1 MNSNK
6 RERSGNI
13 RIVKSPLDYITIK
26 ESKNAEKYE
35 ELENLVE
42 ITPDYGFY

>member
-1 MNSNK
+1 MNSIK
-6 RERSGNI
+6 RDRSGNM

-35 ELENLVE
+35 ELNGLED